1 MIKDFLFFRPLER
14 TTSDSKFRD
23 PSSRTEQSA
32 NEINRGK
39 GRGGRFSFLNFRPSE
54 TGTNSSGLIS
64 AFPRRTSSWET

>member
-39 GRGGRFSFLNFRPSE
+39 GRGRAFFFS
-54 TGTNSSGLIS
+54 
-64 AFPRRTSSWET
+64 